1 MKSSHASFMQTEM
14 GNTGAR
20 HFGYE
25 KAFVPVDASADF
37 VFDQV
42 SLTAPPIKALV
53 GFRLQLQCC

>member
-1 MKSSHASFMQTEM
+1 MQTEM